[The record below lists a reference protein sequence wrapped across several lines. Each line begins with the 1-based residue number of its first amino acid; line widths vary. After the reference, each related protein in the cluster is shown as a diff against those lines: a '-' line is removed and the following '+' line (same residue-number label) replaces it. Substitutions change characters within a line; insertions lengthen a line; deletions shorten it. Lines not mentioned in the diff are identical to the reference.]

1 MAKAKTKKMTIKY
14 WCGLSRGS
22 RERALKYCYPIHG
35 AIVEMLLDEKP
46 TTKEIKD
53 GWWTTVF
60 RRVRIPDDN
69 RAYKTVID
77 NRTYLP

>member
-1 MAKAKTKKMTIKY
+1 MAKTKKMTIKY
-14 WCGLSRGS
+14 WNSLSEGS
-22 RERALKYCYPIHG
+22 RKRALQYCFPIHG

-46 TTKEIKD
+46 TTKEIKN

-60 RRVRIPDDN
+60 KKVRIPDDN
-69 RAYKTVID
+69 HAYKTVID

>member
-1 MAKAKTKKMTIKY
+1 MASKTKKMTISY
-14 WCGLSRGS
+14 WNGLSRGS

-46 TTKEIKD
+46 TTKEVKD

-60 RRVRIPDDN
+60 RKVRIPDDN
-69 RAYKTVID
+69 RVYKTVID

>member
-1 MAKAKTKKMTIKY
+1 MTIKY
-14 WCGLSRGS
+14 WNSLSRGS

-46 TTKEIKD
+46 TTKEIKN

-60 RRVRIPDDN
+60 KKVRIPEDN
-69 RAYKTVID
+69 HAYKTVID